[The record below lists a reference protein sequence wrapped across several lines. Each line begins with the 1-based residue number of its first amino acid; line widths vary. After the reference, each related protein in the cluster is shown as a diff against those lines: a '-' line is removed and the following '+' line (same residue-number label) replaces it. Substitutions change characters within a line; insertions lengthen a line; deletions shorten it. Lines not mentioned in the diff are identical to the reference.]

1 CPNTELCWQ
10 LQSVALLLCL
20 LLFETFQQNSEMNQI
35 CSKPTT
41 NDQCIENILSELKV
55 SSTVFHYI
63 TSVTFDPETAH
74 PKLSLSSSCTTVW
87 FDETKDTQECQENPL
102 RFHYYYC
109 LLGRQ
114 GFTTGR
120 HYWEVQDVLACTDPE
135 PTRVNVSLHL
145 ERIGVFLDCEK
156 EEVPVGRDI
165 SAVFWLNY
173 GVVFFFF
180 LSVLL
185 VKKGFLLVFS
195 ASNPGL
201 CSVGDTLIFSS

>member
-1 CPNTELCWQ
+1 
-10 LQSVALLLCL
+10 
-20 LLFETFQQNSEMNQI
+20 M
-35 CSKPTT
+35 
-41 NDQCIENILSELKV
+41 
-55 SSTVFHYI
+55 
-63 TSVTFDPETAH
+63 TFDPETAH

-120 HYWEVQDVLACTDPE
+120 HYWEVQVGAKTAWRLGVAREDVSRGEMKATGTSSGLWTLALKGEEVLACTDPE

-156 EEVPVGRDI
+156 EEVSFFNAVTMAPVYTFTTGTLLLPL
-165 SAVFWLNY
+165 FP
-173 GVVFFFF
+173 FFNPCDTDEGKNTEP
-180 LSVLL
+180 LH
-185 VKKGFLLVFS
+185 VFS
-195 ASNPGL
+195 P
-201 CSVGDTLIFSS
+201 TI